1 MSRWKVPQHF
11 KVIIGGNTYIDCST
25 IIDYKGQMVFELR
38 RSETDGFLGINFDV
52 YAQNGSKI
60 ATVRNGQFVAP
71 RPSGYVIEGSHDH
84 YVLIEKATG
93 RRVCEIKLREKAPD
107 DAELDV
113 AARMYMPDGKLIEF
127 SPKETNL
134 GGITM
139 KGNTF
144 QACGAAI
151 KIS

>member
-1 MSRWKVPQHF
+1 
-11 KVIIGGNTYIDCST
+11 
-25 IIDYKGQMVFELR
+25 
-38 RSETDGFLGINFDV
+38 
-52 YAQNGSKI
+52 
-60 ATVRNGQFVAP
+60 
-71 RPSGYVIEGSHDH
+71 VIEGSHDH

>member
-11 KVIIGGNTYIDCST
+11 KVMIGGNTYIDCPT
-25 IIDYKGQMVFELR
+25 IIDYKGQTVFELR
-38 RSETDGFLGINFDV
+38 RSDTDGFLAINFDI
-52 YAQNGSKI
+52 YAQDGSKI

-71 RPSGYVIEGSHDH
+71 QPSGYVIEGSHDH
-84 YVLIEKATG
+84 YLLIEKATG
-93 RRVCEIKLREKAPD
+93 RRICGIKLREKARD

-113 AARMYMPDGKLIEF
+113 SVEMYMPDGKLIKF
-127 SPKETNL
+127 SPTETNL
-134 GGITM
+134 GGIIM

>member
-11 KVIIGGNTYIDCST
+11 KVIIGGNTYIDSPT
-25 IIDYKGQMVFELR
+25 IIDYKGQTVFELR
-38 RSETDGFLGINFDV
+38 RSDTDGFLGINFDV
-52 YAQNGSKI
+52 YAQDGSKI

-71 RPSGYVIEGSHDH
+71 QPSGYVIEGSHDH
-84 YVLIEKATG
+84 YLLIEKATG
-93 RRVCEIKLREKAPD
+93 RRICDIKLREKARD

-113 AARMYMPDGKLIEF
+113 AAEMYMPDGKLIKF
-127 SPKETNL
+127 SPTETNL
-134 GGITM
+134 GRIIM